1 MYRMLWHARGRGPR
15 GGSGMGSGARGRM
28 AACRLECISQTI
40 AHTVSETFTPNLA
53 CPTFGFRVLTVNSHF
68 RTCLHTPSCL
78 IATRNTR
85 NTRNARNKR
94 TAGGS
99 AHVTTNTGVS
109 KGSAAES
116 GRMGGLKVARG
127 EPGPRGAVVV
137 AARGAVVGGASQAA
151 THRAG
156 STAMVGGAGACPSFP
171 FLSRQLPPICSR
183 KRGSPA
189 SLKGAASCPRL
200 RLRALCRA
208 YRWSDSSRHVAAA
221 AAAAA
226 FARSAPP
233 QPADATHERQP
244 PPHLMRRRQ
253 YHARQRGA

>member
-40 AHTVSETFTPNLA
+40 AHTVSETFTPNPA

-137 AARGAVVGGASQAA
+137 AARGAVWG
-151 THRAG
+151 
-156 STAMVGGAGACPSFP
+156 
-171 FLSRQLPPICSR
+171 
-183 KRGSPA
+183 
-189 SLKGAASCPRL
+189 
-200 RLRALCRA
+200 
-208 YRWSDSSRHVAAA
+208 VA
-221 AAAAA
+221 
-226 FARSAPP
+226 
-233 QPADATHERQP
+233 H
-244 PPHLMRRRQ
+244 RRRRRIGQ
-253 YHARQRGA
+253 GRRRWWGVPAPVPVSLFCPGSSSPRSIHVNEAPRRP